1 MLVSRSSLAYWM
13 VTAFR
18 NDFDG
23 AYAADSG
30 LDAIAGSSAD
40 CRVTEPTVLDMFTIR
55 GDAERRSSGSI
66 ALVTRMTPI
75 TFVSTAVRT
84 AARSTSVGCCG
95 MPPVT
100 PGVVDQHVQAA
111 STAHAMRVRRT
122 LCPTAPSEMQPLA
135 DSDGFADDVRVG
147 GDQPENVVHLGRMR
161 QHVVD
166 GQHAAGP
173 QDPNRVWPPAR
184 ILHPFGIQQEKVD
197 ARVATAGQI
206 VAPVRDLP
214 LDSHARPVQVL
225 RHARPVFDVDA

>member
-1 MLVSRSSLAYWM
+1 MRMFVSRSALAYWM
-13 VTAFR
+13 VTALSML
-18 NDFDG
+18 FDG
-23 AYAADSG
+23 AYATDSG
-30 LDAIAGSSAD
+30 PVASSPAELVW
-40 CRVTEPTVLDMFTIR
+40 RVREPTPLDMLTIR

-135 DSDGFADDVRVG
+135 DSDGFAADVRVG
-147 GDQPENVVHLGRMR
+147 GDQPETSSTS
-161 QHVVD
+161 
-166 GQHAAGP
+166 A
-173 QDPNRVWPPAR
+173 
-184 ILHPFGIQQEKVD
+184 
-197 ARVATAGQI
+197 
-206 VAPVRDLP
+206 
-214 LDSHARPVQVL
+214 
-225 RHARPVFDVDA
+225 